1 MLPSS
6 SRVMMDVAYPC
17 ASPPLQQQTLR
28 FQSGLARI
36 APAGEEERQDHGDDQ
51 KSRVR
56 KMGVFLAGTAAA
68 AAASYSY
75 GEIRKRSLMEDKAPS
90 VDDLSKGQDESV
102 VSRLGFPPM
111 VRAATTFSGEPP
123 PSEMTKDDSSGS
135 SGGKGMKL

>member
-6 SRVMMDVAYPC
+6 SRVMDVAYPY
-17 ASPPLQQQTLR
+17 ASPPLQQTLR
-28 FQSGLARI
+28 FQSGLSRI
-36 APAGEEERQDHGDDQ
+36 APDGEERQDHGDDQ

-68 AAASYSY
+68 AAASFSY

-90 VDDLSKGQDESV
+90 LDDLSKGQDESV

-111 VRAATTFSGEPP
+111 VRAATTFS
-123 PSEMTKDDSSGS
+123 EMTKDESAGS
-135 SGGKGMKL
+135 SGGKGRKL